1 MLTIFLFFLLL
12 TLINVNSY
20 MMKSII
26 IKKSLH
32 SRLYSENE
40 QTTKGFGTPK
50 PKTNDNSDEIV
61 EKDAGTMTYEAQ
73 QKRGVPEYNIF
84 MRTTGGGDE
93 EWIPVGSMTIP
104 RDTPVARA
112 VFEVE
117 KELLEGTFKLY
128 PKMKAFYDVR
138 SDEDKE
144 TTFEYGF
151 CLKAFPDE
159 VIEIINRE
167 DAQPKQGNFFQNWL
181 GSITNPMDSSNL
193 NSNNKTLK
201 Q

>member
-73 QKRGVPEYNIF
+73 QKRG
-84 MRTTGGGDE
+84 RLSG
-93 EWIPVGSMTIP
+93 
-104 RDTPVARA
+104 
-112 VFEVE
+112 
-117 KELLEGTFKLY
+117 
-128 PKMKAFYDVR
+128 
-138 SDEDKE
+138 
-144 TTFEYGF
+144 
-151 CLKAFPDE
+151 
-159 VIEIINRE
+159 
-167 DAQPKQGNFFQNWL
+167 
-181 GSITNPMDSSNL
+181 
-193 NSNNKTLK
+193 
-201 Q
+201 